1 MDYVDLSKNRAFL
14 QKAFSHRYSSCID
27 SLPNGAAA
35 EGRSDLDERG
45 QSMRLKWI
53 IQVCAIEE

>member
-1 MDYVDLSKNRAFL
+1 MVEEVISLAPDLSSCIAVDYVDLSKNRAFL

-35 EGRSDLDERG
+35 EGRSD
-45 QSMRLKWI
+45 
-53 IQVCAIEE
+53 